1 MDCRD
6 WHMLKTI
13 AEEKSLTKTAQRLN
27 ISQPS
32 LTYRLKRLECEFDAL
47 ILNRNSRGVSFT
59 ANGEYLLK
67 YALEMIARMEIV
79 KKEIISSGDHISGIV
94 RVGVSTV
101 FAKFRLAP
109 ILKGFAKIFPAI
121 DIALTTGSST
131 LELPDM
137 LVSEKLEVIIK
148 RGDMPWDGNKHILLE
163 EPKGI
168 ISANPVLI
176 DRLLSEPWIQDPST
190 VALGEDK
197 LFLEWWREK
206 FGVIADPRIIS
217 VNSIEACI
225 QFVSQGLGWAFLPKI
240 HVKNEK
246 RLVFHPL
253 AWPDGKPIML
263 QTVMLY
269 KRKALE
275 KKAAELFITY
285 VLQECSR

>member
-1 MDCRD
+1 MDYLD

-32 LTYRLKRLECEFDAL
+32 LTYRLKKLEREFNAL

-59 ANGEYLLK
+59 ASGEYLLK
-67 YALEMIARMEIV
+67 YAIEMIARMEIV
-79 KKEIISSGDHISGIV
+79 KKEIINSGDHVSGIV
-94 RVGVSTV
+94 RVGASTV
-101 FAKFRLAP
+101 FAKYRLAP

-137 LVSEKLEVIIK
+137 LVSEKLDVIIK
-148 RGDMPWDGNKHILLE
+148 REDMPWDGYKHILLE

-168 ISANPVLI
+168 ISANPILI
-176 DRLLSEPWIQDPST
+176 DKLLSEPWIQDPST
-190 VALGEDK
+190 VVLGVDK

-206 FGVIADPRIIS
+206 FGVIADPKIIS

-225 QFVSQGLGWAFLPKI
+225 QFVSQGLGWALLPKI

-246 RLVFHPL
+246 HLVFYPL
-253 AWPDGKPIML
+253 AWSDGRPITL

-275 KKAAELFITY
+275 KKATELFITY
-285 VLQECSR
+285 VLQEFSR